1 MRREI
6 CSPNMVNGKKKPRQA
21 LCSKACRGLIHLVTP
36 TLFRLTLN
44 KAEKCFFS
52 AEYVANLNNFSAIF
66 SVK

>member
-1 MRREI
+1 MYFGVKEKAANPDEYRV
-6 CSPNMVNGKKKPRQA
+6 CGK
-21 LCSKACRGLIHLVTP
+21 GYIIP